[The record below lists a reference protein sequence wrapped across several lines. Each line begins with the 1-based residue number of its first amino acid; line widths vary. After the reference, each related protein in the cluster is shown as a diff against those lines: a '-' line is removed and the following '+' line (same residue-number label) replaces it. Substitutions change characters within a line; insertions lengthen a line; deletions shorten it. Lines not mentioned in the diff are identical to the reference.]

1 MICICLK
8 RYFVSKTHKKCRL
21 SIYNYLDF
29 LKVLDSFQ
37 RVGMGNIK
45 LFQWVLV
52 VFMLLGFSSSFAATR
67 QMEYLDRGVVAVKVS
82 NGVFLSWR
90 LLASDAPNT
99 EFKIYRGTTLV
110 TTTSGTSG
118 TNYID
123 AAGTTSSKYSVS
135 AVVNGTE
142 SAKSKEVDVW
152 ADQYKTLTLDRPKQL
167 TMPDGSTCTYAPG
180 DMSVGDLDGDGQYE
194 LIVKWDPSNAK
205 DNSQSGYTGNVYID
219 GYKLDGTKLWR
230 IDLGRNIRAGA
241 HYTQFMVY
249 DLNGDGFAEVAM
261 KTSDGTVD
269 GLGKVIGTASADY
282 RTGTGTIMSGKE
294 FLTVFD
300 GRNGAAVT
308 TIDYL
313 PGRSVTTSWG
323 DTYGNRSERMLA
335 AIAYLDGVHPSL
347 VMVRGYYTNS
357 YLVAYDYDGSKLTQR
372 WYHKSEKSGQ
382 GLYGEGNHN
391 LSVGDVNG
399 DGFDEIIM
407 GAAALKHD
415 GTLLYR
421 TGFGHGDAMH
431 LSDMDPDKA
440 GLEVWSVH
448 ENKASA
454 YGYELRGPTGSVIFG
469 KKTGTDNG
477 RGLAADI
484 DSTHRGFEMW
494 SSSDASVFNVKGQS
508 ISTNKPS
515 VNFRI
520 YWDGDLYDEL
530 LDGTKLDK
538 WNGNGTTRLFT
549 AYNFNNSKEI
559 NGTKANPNISADL
572 FGDWREEI
580 VYYNSSNPAQINI
593 FTTTIPSPHRVY
605 TLMHDP
611 VYRMSIAWQN
621 VAYNQPPHLGYF
633 LPDAVKKGITPP
645 DVYLV
650 ASNKIPNPGSSS
662 SSTPSSSSS
671 SIVSNVLSVVN
682 AAYPEEG
689 DGIFENTNT
698 GFTQDGYYNF
708 TNSTESFGTWLL
720 YSPKDA
726 TAATLS
732 ITYANGDTASRDMVL
747 MLNETSIGTIS
758 FPSTGSWTTWTTV
771 TKSITLKNGKN
782 ELKLSSTAG
791 DGGPNIDVFGF
802 SEAGIILYKDITS
815 NHRNIY
821 AVDSY
826 QPKTGILKVSSNG
839 LVKIDVFDMLGNQ
852 VLSSTKDVTA
862 GESMIPLN
870 SSQLSKGI
878 YWVQVRF
885 NNKVLSRSKIGVT
898 R

>member
-37 RVGMGNIK
+37 RVGMGNIR
-45 LFQWVLV
+45 LYQWVLV
-52 VFMLLGFSSSFAATR
+52 AFMLLGFSSSFAATR

-99 EFKIYRGTTLV
+99 EFKIYR
-110 TTTSGTSG
+110 SGTLIKTVAGNEG
-118 TNYID
+118 TNFVD
-123 AAGTTSSKYSVS
+123 VSGAASSKYAVS
-135 AVVNGTE
+135 AVVNGSE
-142 SAKSKEVDVW
+142 SAKSEEVTVW
-152 ADQYKTLTLDRPKQL
+152 ADSYKALSLDRPKDL

-357 YLVAYDYDGSKLTQR
+357 YLVAYDYDGSKLIQR

-611 VYRMSIAWQN
+611 VYRLSIAWQN

-633 LPDAVKKGITPP
+633 LPDAVKKGITAP

-671 SIVSNVLSVVN
+671 AIVSNVLSVVN
-682 AAYPEEG
+682 AAYPDEG

-698 GFTQDGYYNF
+698 GFTQDGYFNF
-708 TNSTESFGTWLL
+708 NNSTESFGTWLL

-726 TAATLS
+726 TATLS
-732 ITYANGDTASRDMVL
+732 ITYANGGTASRDMVL
-747 MLNETSIGTIS
+747 MLNETSLGTVS

-771 TKSITLKNGKN
+771 TKNITLKNGKN

>member
-37 RVGMGNIK
+37 RVGMGNIR
-45 LFQWVLV
+45 LYQWVLV
-52 VFMLLGFSSSFAATR
+52 AFMLLGFSSSFAATR

-82 NGVFLSWR
+82 NGVYLSWR

-99 EFKIYRGTTLV
+99 EFKIYR
-110 TTTSGTSG
+110 SGTLIKTVAGNEG
-118 TNYID
+118 TNFVD
-123 AAGTTSSKYSVS
+123 VSGAASSKYAVS
-135 AVVNGTE
+135 AVVNGSE
-142 SAKSKEVDVW
+142 SAKSEEVTVW
-152 ADQYKTLTLDRPKQL
+152 ADSYKALSLDRPKDL

-357 YLVAYDYDGSKLTQR
+357 YLVAYDYDGSKLIQR

-611 VYRMSIAWQN
+611 VYRLSIAWQN

-633 LPDAVKKGITPP
+633 LPDAVKKGITAP

-671 SIVSNVLSVVN
+671 AIVSNVLSVVN
-682 AAYPEEG
+682 AAYPDEG

-698 GFTQDGYYNF
+698 GFTQDGYFNF
-708 TNSTESFGTWLL
+708 NNSTESFGTWLL

-726 TAATLS
+726 TATLS
-732 ITYANGDTASRDMVL
+732 ITYANGGTASRDMVL

-782 ELKLSSTAG
+782 ELKLNSTMA
-791 DGGPNIDVFGF
+791 DGGPNVDVFGF

>member
-37 RVGMGNIK
+37 RVGMGNIR
-45 LFQWVLV
+45 LYQWVLV
-52 VFMLLGFSSSFAATR
+52 AFMLLGFSSSFAATR

-99 EFKIYRGTTLV
+99 EFKIYR
-110 TTTSGTSG
+110 SGTLIKTVAGNEG
-118 TNYID
+118 TNFVD
-123 AAGTTSSKYSVS
+123 VSGAASSKYAVS
-135 AVVNGTE
+135 AVVNGSE
-142 SAKSKEVDVW
+142 SAKSEEVTVW
-152 ADQYKTLTLDRPKQL
+152 ADSYKALSLDRPKDL

-357 YLVAYDYDGSKLTQR
+357 YLVAYDYDGSKLIQR

-611 VYRMSIAWQN
+611 VYRLSIAWQN

-633 LPDAVKKGITPP
+633 LPDAVKKGITAP

-671 SIVSNVLSVVN
+671 AIVSNVLSVVN
-682 AAYPEEG
+682 AAYPDEG

-698 GFTQDGYYNF
+698 GFTQDGYFNF
-708 TNSTESFGTWLL
+708 NNSTESFGTWLL

-726 TAATLS
+726 TATLS
-732 ITYANGDTASRDMVL
+732 ITYANGGTASRDMVL
-747 MLNETSIGTIS
+747 MLNETSLGTVS

-771 TKSITLKNGKN
+771 TKNITLKNGKN

-839 LVKIDVFDMLGNQ
+839 LVKIDVFDMLGNK

>member
-1 MICICLK
+1 
-8 RYFVSKTHKKCRL
+8 
-21 SIYNYLDF
+21 
-29 LKVLDSFQ
+29 
-37 RVGMGNIK
+37 MGNIK

-82 NGVFLSWR
+82 NGVYLSWR

-99 EFKIYRGTTLV
+99 QFKLYRDTTLV

-611 VYRMSIAWQN
+611 HYRVSVAWQN

-633 LPDAVKKGITPP
+633 LPDAVKKGITAP

-650 ASNKIPNPGSSS
+650 ASDKIPNPGSSS

-732 ITYANGDTASRDMVL
+732 ITYANGGTASRDMVL

-782 ELKLSSTAG
+782 ELKLNSTMA
-791 DGGPNIDVFGF
+791 DGGPNVDVFGF
-802 SEAGIILYKDITS
+802 SEAGIILYNDLTRL
-815 NHRNIY
+815 HRNIY

-839 LVKIDVFDMLGNQ
+839 LVKIDVFDMLGNK

>member
-37 RVGMGNIK
+37 RVGMGNIR
-45 LFQWVLV
+45 LYQWVLV
-52 VFMLLGFSSSFAATR
+52 AFMLLGFSSSFAATR

-99 EFKIYRGTTLV
+99 EFKIYR
-110 TTTSGTSG
+110 SGTLIKTVAGNEG
-118 TNYID
+118 TNFVD
-123 AAGTTSSKYSVS
+123 VSGAASSKYAVS
-135 AVVNGTE
+135 AVVNGSE

-357 YLVAYDYDGSKLTQR
+357 YLVAYDYDGSKLIQR

-611 VYRMSIAWQN
+611 VYRLSIAWQN

-633 LPDAVKKGITPP
+633 LPDAVKKGITAP

-671 SIVSNVLSVVN
+671 AIVSNVLSVVN
-682 AAYPEEG
+682 AAYPDEG

-698 GFTQDGYYNF
+698 GFTQDGYFNF
-708 TNSTESFGTWLL
+708 NNSTESFGTWLL

-726 TAATLS
+726 TATLS
-732 ITYANGDTASRDMVL
+732 ITYANGGTASRDMVL

-782 ELKLSSTAG
+782 ELKLNSTMA
-791 DGGPNIDVFGF
+791 DGGPNVDVFGF

-839 LVKIDVFDMLGNQ
+839 LVKIDVFDMLGNK

>member
-21 SIYNYLDF
+21 LIYNYLDF

-37 RVGMGNIK
+37 RVGMGNIR
-45 LFQWVLV
+45 LYQWVLV
-52 VFMLLGFSSSFAATR
+52 AFMLLGFSSSFAATR

-82 NGVFLSWR
+82 NGVYLSWR

-99 EFKIYRGTTLV
+99 EFKIYR
-110 TTTSGTSG
+110 SGTLIKTVAGNEG
-118 TNYID
+118 TNFVD
-123 AAGTTSSKYSVS
+123 VSGAASSKYAVS
-135 AVVNGTE
+135 AVVNGSE

-572 FGDWREEI
+572 FGDWREEV

-611 VYRMSIAWQN
+611 VYRLSIAWQN

-650 ASNKIPNPGSSS
+650 ASDKIPNPGSSS

-698 GFTQDGYYNF
+698 GFTQDGYFNF
-708 TNSTESFGTWLL
+708 NNSTESFGTWLL

-726 TAATLS
+726 TATLS
-732 ITYANGDTASRDMVL
+732 ITYANGGTASRDMVL
-747 MLNETSIGTIS
+747 MLNETSLGTVS

-771 TKSITLKNGKN
+771 TKNITLKNGKN

-839 LVKIDVFDMLGNQ
+839 LVKIDVFDMLGNK

>member
-1 MICICLK
+1 MRK
-8 RYFVSKTHKKCRL
+8 FNCR
-21 SIYNYLDF
+21 F
-29 LKVLDSFQ
+29 
-37 RVGMGNIK
+37 
-45 LFQWVLV
+45 LV
-52 VFMLLGFSSSFAATR
+52 VCLLMSSVSVMDAQVTPVS
-67 QMEYLDRGVVAVKVS
+67 QMEKLTRGVVALPS
-82 NGVFLSWR
+82 ASSGVFVSWR
-90 LLASDAPNT
+90 FLGIDPENASFDVLRNGLRVASSLKNVTCYNDAGGSTSNKYQIVTKYAGAVVDTSAAVSPWT
-99 EFKIYRGTTLV
+99 KIYNSIKIDKPAGGTVNNSAYTY
-110 TTTSGTSG
+110 TPNDCS
-118 TNYID
+118 
-123 AAGTTSSKYSVS
+123 AA
-135 AVVNGTE
+135 
-142 SAKSKEVDVW
+142 DV
-152 ADQYKTLTLDRPKQL
+152 
-167 TMPDGSTCTYAPG
+167 
-180 DMSVGDLDGDGQYE
+180 DGDGEYE
-194 LIVKWDPSNAK
+194 IILKWDPSNSK
-205 DNSQSGYTGNVYID
+205 DNASSGYTGNVIID
-219 GYKLDGTKLWR
+219 CYKLDGTKLWR

-269 GLGKVIGTASADY
+269 GLGKVIGNASADY

-421 TGFGHGDAMH
+421 TGYGHGDAMH

-440 GLEVWSVH
+440 GLEVWCVH

-494 SSSDASVFNVKGQS
+494 SSSDASVFNVEGQS

-530 LDGTKLDK
+530 LDVSGKDNGAIIDK
-538 WNGNGTTRLFT
+538 WNGNGTTRLFSV
-549 AYNFNNSKEI
+549 YNVNNSVAI
-559 NGTKANPNISADL
+559 NGTKANPNLSADL
-572 FGDWREEI
+572 FGDFREEI
-580 VYYNSSNPAQINI
+580 IYLNKNNPGQINI
-593 FTTTIPSPHRVY
+593 FTTTIPSHHRVY

-611 VYRMSIAWQN
+611 HYRTSIAWQN

-633 LPDAVKKGITPP
+633 LPDAVKKGITAP

-698 GFTQDGYYNF
+698 GFTHDGYYNF
-708 TNSTESFGTWLL
+708 TNSAQSFAPG
-720 YSPKDA
+720 
-726 TAATLS
+726 
-732 ITYANGDTASRDMVL
+732 
-747 MLNETSIGTIS
+747 
-758 FPSTGSWTTWTTV
+758 
-771 TKSITLKNGKN
+771 
-782 ELKLSSTAG
+782 
-791 DGGPNIDVFGF
+791 
-802 SEAGIILYKDITS
+802 
-815 NHRNIY
+815 
-821 AVDSY
+821 
-826 QPKTGILKVSSNG
+826 
-839 LVKIDVFDMLGNQ
+839 
-852 VLSSTKDVTA
+852 
-862 GESMIPLN
+862 
-870 SSQLSKGI
+870 
-878 YWVQVRF
+878 
-885 NNKVLSRSKIGVT
+885 
-898 R
+898 

>member
-37 RVGMGNIK
+37 RVGMGNIR
-45 LFQWVLV
+45 LYQWVLV
-52 VFMLLGFSSSFAATR
+52 AFMLLGFSSSFAATR

-82 NGVFLSWR
+82 NGVYLSWR

-99 EFKIYRGTTLV
+99 EFKIYR
-110 TTTSGTSG
+110 SGTLIKTVAGNEG
-118 TNYID
+118 TNFVD
-123 AAGTTSSKYSVS
+123 VSGAASSKYAVS
-135 AVVNGTE
+135 AVVNGSE
-142 SAKSKEVDVW
+142 SAKSEEVTVW
-152 ADQYKTLTLDRPKQL
+152 ADSYKALSLDRPKDL

-611 VYRMSIAWQN
+611 VYRLSIAWQN

-633 LPDAVKKGITPP
+633 LPDAVKKGITAP

-671 SIVSNVLSVVN
+671 AIVSNVLSVVN

-726 TAATLS
+726 TATLS
-732 ITYANGDTASRDMVL
+732 ITYANGGTASRDMVL
-747 MLNETSIGTIS
+747 MLNETSLGTVS

-771 TKSITLKNGKN
+771 TKNITLKNGKN

-862 GESMIPLN
+862 GESMIPLK

>member
-1 MICICLK
+1 
-8 RYFVSKTHKKCRL
+8 
-21 SIYNYLDF
+21 
-29 LKVLDSFQ
+29 
-37 RVGMGNIK
+37 MGNIK
-45 LFQWVLV
+45 LYQWVLV
-52 VFMLLGFSSSFAATR
+52 AFMLLGFSSSFAATR

-82 NGVFLSWR
+82 NGVYLSWR

-99 EFKIYRGTTLV
+99 EFKVYRNGTLINTV
-110 TTTSGTSG
+110 AGNEG
-118 TNYID
+118 TNFVD
-123 AAGTTSSKYSVS
+123 VSGAASSKYAVS
-135 AVVNGTE
+135 AVVNGSE
-142 SAKSKEVDVW
+142 SAKSEEVTVW
-152 ADQYKTLTLDRPKQL
+152 GDSYKALSLDRPKDL
-167 TMPDGSTCTYAPG
+167 TMPDGSTCSYAAG
-180 DMSVGDLDGDGQYE
+180 DISTGDLDGDGK
-194 LIVKWDPSNAK
+194 LDLVVKWDPSNAK
-205 DNSQSGYTGNVYID
+205 DNSQAGYTGNVYID

-269 GLGKVIGTASADY
+269 GLGKVIGNASADY
-282 RTGTGTIMSGKE
+282 RTGTGTIMSGNE

-313 PGRSVTTSWG
+313 PGRGVTTSWG

-357 YLVAYDYDGSKLTQR
+357 YLVAYDFDGSKLTQR
-372 WYHKSEKSGQ
+372 WYHKSERSGQ

-407 GAAALKHD
+407 GSAALKHD

-421 TGFGHGDAMH
+421 TGFGHGDALH

-611 VYRMSIAWQN
+611 HYRVSVAWQN

-633 LPDAVKKGITPP
+633 LPDAVKKGITAP

-662 SSTPSSSSS
+662 SSTPLSSSSSTPSSSSS
-671 SIVSNVLSVVN
+671 SIESNVLSVVN
-682 AAYPEEG
+682 AAYPDEG

-726 TAATLS
+726 TVTLS
-732 ITYANGDTASRDMVL
+732 ITYANGGTASRDMVL
-747 MLNETSIGTIS
+747 MLNETSLGSIS

-782 ELKLSSTAG
+782 ELKLTSIAT

-802 SEAGIILYKDITS
+802 SEAGIVLYKDITS
-815 NHRNIY
+815 NHRKIY

-839 LVKIDVFDMLGNQ
+839 LVKIDVFDMLGNK